1 MRLTKSVS
9 FLVSRMN
16 KKAQAETRELQ
27 HELEDLKDQ
36 IAALEEA
43 LEEKPDYGMG
53 KGDPAITRWELDQAM
68 LDRLRERAASLERSI
83 SRISQGTYGICER
96 CGKPINP
103 DRLAVLPDTKMC
115 IECARSGDR
124 QPFGELS

>member
-9 FLVSRMN
+9 FVVSRMN

-115 IECARSGDR
+115 IECARSSDR